1 MPKVKKKRVGFVVD
15 MTPLVDITF
24 LLLTFFMFTA
34 KFKSE
39 AENAQK
45 FKIERPQS
53 TADSAKLAEDNLAM
67 IKIAFKSGDEDDLGA
82 TLDTSY
88 YVSMLDVNVFKQ
100 VLNEVETIPLQDKE
114 SVQVAVNLEQL
125 QDIVSAIRNRD
136 LELETKW
143 AIDADKDLDFS
154 WVYNAMDV
162 LRQYQYTKFNYV
174 TDKK

>member
-39 AENAQK
+39 AESAQK

-53 TADSAKLAEDNLAM
+53 TADSLKLSEDNLAM
-67 IKIAFKSGDEDDLGA
+67 IKIAFKSGDEDNEGA
-82 TLDTSY
+82 LIDTSY
-88 YVSMLDVNVFKQ
+88 YVSMLDVNLFKN
-100 VLNEVETIPLQDKE
+100 VLMGLESIPMKDKE
-114 SVQVAVNLEQL
+114 SAQVAVNLEQL
-125 QDIVSAIRNRD
+125 QDIVSAIRNKD
-136 LELETKW
+136 LELQTKW
-143 AIDADKDLDFS
+143 AIDADKDLDFK
-154 WVYNAMDV
+154 WVYDAMDV